1 MRVMLV
7 DDHPLFAEGLQYLL
21 ETYGLEVIGVASC
34 VSRALAMTK
43 ALQPEVILM
52 DIRMPGR
59 SGIDA
64 LRLIKAE
71 LPEVKVVMLTASDEE
86 DDLFDAVKYG
96 ASGYF
101 LKSTNARELVE
112 MLSDLEQDEMS
123 LSPSL
128 AGRLLQE
135 MGPRERSSEDGRTNV
150 PAPQEPL
157 TVRQLQ
163 ILELVS
169 RGLTYR
175 EAGDCLG
182 LSERTLKYHM
192 GRIIELL
199 HLENRAQVIA
209 YAARV
214 GIVGALDDEI
224 EQSED

>member
-1 MRVMLV
+1 MLV

-21 ETYGLEVIGVASC
+21 ETYGLDVVGVANC
-34 VSRALAMTK
+34 APRALEMTR

-52 DIRMPGR
+52 DIRMPGL

-71 LPEVKVVMLTASDEE
+71 MPQVKVVMLSASDDE
-86 DDLFDAVKYG
+86 DDLFDAMKHG

-101 LKSTNARELVE
+101 LKSTNARELVG
-112 MLSDLEQDEMS
+112 MLSDLERDETS

-135 MGPRERSSEDGRTNV
+135 MGQRRASSEGQAI
-150 PAPQEPL
+150 PAAPEASL
-157 TVRQLQ
+157 TERQLQ
-163 ILELVS
+163 ILDLVA

-175 EAGDCLG
+175 EAGDSLG
-182 LSERTLKYHM
+182 LTERTLKYHM

-209 YAARV
+209 YAARA
-214 GIVGALDDEI
+214 GIVGGKQDESG
-224 EQSED
+224 QSED

>member
-21 ETYGLEVIGVASC
+21 KTYGLEVIGVANC
-34 VSRALAMTK
+34 ASRALTMTR
-43 ALQPEVILM
+43 ALRPEVILM
-52 DIRMPGR
+52 DIRMPER

-71 LPEVKVVMLTASDEE
+71 RPEVKVVMLTASDAE

-112 MLSDLEQDEMS
+112 MLSDLERDEMS

-135 MGPRERSSEDGRTNV
+135 MGQKGESREEGQVNPPV
-150 PAPQEPL
+150 PQELL
-157 TVRQLQ
+157 TERQLQ

-209 YAARV
+209 YAARM
-214 GIVGALDDEI
+214 GIVGAAEDAT
-224 EQSED
+224 EQNEG

>member
-21 ETYGLEVIGVASC
+21 ETYGLEVIGVANC
-34 VSRALAMTK
+34 ASRAIEMNRTLR
-43 ALQPEVILM
+43 PEVILM
-52 DIRMPGR
+52 DIRMPGL

-71 LPEVKVVMLTASDEE
+71 APGVKIVMLTASDAE
-86 DDLFDAVKYG
+86 DDLFDAVRYG

-112 MLSDLEQDEMS
+112 MLSDLERDEMS

-135 MGPRERSSEDGRTNV
+135 MGQRGRSCEGDLAGTSA
-150 PAPQEPL
+150 PAELL
-157 TVRQLQ
+157 TERQLQ
-163 ILELVS
+163 ILDLVS

-175 EAGDCLG
+175 EAGDSLG
-182 LSERTLKYHM
+182 LTERTLKYHM

-209 YAARV
+209 YAARM
-214 GIVGALDDEI
+214 GIVGATGNERDEA
-224 EQSED
+224 

>member
-21 ETYGLEVIGVASC
+21 ETYGIEVIGVASC
-34 VSRALAMTK
+34 ASRAIEMNRTLC
-43 ALQPEVILM
+43 PEVILM
-52 DIRMPGR
+52 DIRMPGLN
-59 SGIDA
+59 GIDA

-71 LPEVKVVMLTASDEE
+71 MPGVKIVMLTASDAE

-101 LKSTNARELVE
+101 LKSTNARELVG
-112 MLSDLEQDEMS
+112 MLADLERNEMS

-135 MGPRERSSEDGRTNV
+135 MGQRRASSEVQAIT
-150 PAPQEPL
+150 PASEEAL
-157 TVRQLQ
+157 TERQLQ
-163 ILELVS
+163 ILDMVS

-175 EAGDCLG
+175 EAGDSLG
-182 LSERTLKYHM
+182 LTERTLKYHM

-209 YAARV
+209 YAARM
-214 GIVGALDDEI
+214 GIVGVTENERNEA
-224 EQSED
+224 